1 MQPAPAMAASAA
13 VYRRWRNYRLP
24 HAAAMEQARAFGRW
38 FPDQDNKSE
47 AEFEQEIAE
56 LAAAIG

>member
-1 MQPAPAMAASAA
+1 MQPAAALIASAA
-13 VYRRWRNYRLP
+13 VYRRWREYRLP

-38 FPDQDNKSE
+38 FPDQDNKSD
-47 AEFEQEIAE
+47 ADFEREIAE